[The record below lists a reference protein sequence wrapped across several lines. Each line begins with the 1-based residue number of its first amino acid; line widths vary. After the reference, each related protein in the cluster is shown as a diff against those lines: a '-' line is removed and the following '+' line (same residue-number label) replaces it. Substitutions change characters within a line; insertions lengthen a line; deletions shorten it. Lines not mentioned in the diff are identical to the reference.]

1 MEGTYDKESALQKVR
16 SLKVFDDGNSMTNL
30 LWWIHSKG
38 DDEIKRER
46 EREKETDRQTE
57 NNLIW

>member
-16 SLKVFDDGNSMTNL
+16 GLKVFDDGNSMTNL

-38 DDEIKRER
+38 DVEEEFCHGK
-46 EREKETDRQTE
+46 QY
-57 NNLIW
+57 WFSHYCH